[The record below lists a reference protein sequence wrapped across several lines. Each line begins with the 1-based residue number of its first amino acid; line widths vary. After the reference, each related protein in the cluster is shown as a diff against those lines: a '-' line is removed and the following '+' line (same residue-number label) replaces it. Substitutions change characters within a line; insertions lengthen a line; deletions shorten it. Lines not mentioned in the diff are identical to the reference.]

1 MRLVALFDLPSN
13 VFADAGVNTTLI
25 VAYKPSAVEL
35 KKLKEKNYNVFVKD
49 IHKVGYEIRTS
60 KRVKFFSPI
69 YKIDQQ
75 TFEVE
80 QDGEGNPLLDEEFT
94 ATVTEFKEWCLGQ
107 EKTLQD
113 LFIKEK

>member
-1 MRLVALFDLPSN
+1 
-13 VFADAGVNTTLI
+13 
-25 VAYKPSAVEL
+25 
-35 KKLKEKNYNVFVKD
+35 VKD

-69 YKIDQQ
+69 YKINKQ

-80 QDGEGNPLLDEEFT
+80 QDKDGNPLLDEEFT
-94 ATVTEFKEWCLGQ
+94 ATVAEFKEWCLGQ

-113 LFIKEK
+113 LFVKEK